1 MLNWYL
7 VHRHNKRLPP
17 VAMAF
22 KQFLI
27 DEGAAQ
33 IAAITHIG

>member
-1 MLNWYL
+1 
-7 VHRHNKRLPP
+7 VHRHNKRLPA

-27 DEGAAQ
+27 DEGAEQ